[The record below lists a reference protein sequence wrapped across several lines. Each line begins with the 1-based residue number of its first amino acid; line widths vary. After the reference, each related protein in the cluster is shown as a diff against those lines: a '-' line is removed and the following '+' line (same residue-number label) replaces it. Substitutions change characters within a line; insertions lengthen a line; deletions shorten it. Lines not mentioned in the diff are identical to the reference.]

1 MLMPDAV
8 RALKSFLQWLL
19 LTIIC
24 RALKDHF
31 KGKIINEEFYKVK
44 IHEL

>member
-8 RALKSFLQWLL
+8 RALKSFLQWPL

-24 RALKDHF
+24 KALKDQF
-31 KGKIINEEFYKVK
+31 KGKIINEEFYEVK
-44 IHEL
+44 MHEL